1 MGDVRWL
8 AAKGFCL
15 LIRVLLL
22 FFLIILGSTDFLGNP
37 IGFLNDISEG
47 VSGLV
52 SEGNIGG
59 LIKNVAHGAAN
70 STAKVT
76 GTLSYGISKATV
88 HERYDERRLM
98 LRKRRGERSKE
109 HLMAGLKGLGFGML
123 GGLTSIGMLY
133 DSY

>member
-1 MGDVRWL
+1 MI
-8 AAKGFCL
+8 
-15 LIRVLLL
+15 IRVLLF
-22 FFLIILGSTDFLGNP
+22 FFLITIGSTDFLGNP

-70 STAKVT
+70 STAKVA
-76 GTLSYGISKATV
+76 GSLSYGISKATV

-98 LRKRRGERSKE
+98 LRKRRGEKSKE

-123 GGLTSIGMLY
+123 GGLTSIGIIYL
-133 DSY
+133 